1 MQGLRQ
7 QGRYYNLE
15 LDEVIKLKIDLNKY
29 NRNEYIIM
37 DLIST
42 TGTKNPISTS
52 LLFSNRS
59 VLANF
64 DFGNKLKLVNY
75 VKLSKVGNNAVFTN
89 ADESITEFVYDS
101 STSKLYNKEKR
112 LTGQW
117 VYEDYEEEPHTFV
130 VTDKE
135 GLEIDYPL
143 NKNYPSI
150 IKNKNKQTTNSET
163 STGFNIFNNV
173 NDNIT
178 FYKSNGLVTT
188 IDWTK
193 GGELNKKVLLTYTI
207 NTISNIKIKN
217 INGEIINQYNFIFTD
232 STIEI
237 INVKTTKRVL
247 ITIGENSTT
256 VKRGYES
263 TYVKGITDTIEYV
276 ENRLTKVKDGLDNV
290 TTYFSFD

>member
-112 LTGQW
+112 L
-117 VYEDYEEEPHTFV
+117 
-130 VTDKE
+130 
-135 GLEIDYPL
+135 
-143 NKNYPSI
+143 S
-150 IKNKNKQTTNSET
+150 NSK
-163 STGFNIFNNV
+163 
-173 NDNIT
+173 
-178 FYKSNGLVTT
+178 Y
-188 IDWTK
+188 
-193 GGELNKKVLLTYTI
+193 LL
-207 NTISNIKIKN
+207 
-217 INGEIINQYNFIFTD
+217 FM
-232 STIEI
+232 
-237 INVKTTKRVL
+237 
-247 ITIGENSTT
+247 
-256 VKRGYES
+256 
-263 TYVKGITDTIEYV
+263 
-276 ENRLTKVKDGLDNV
+276 
-290 TTYFSFD
+290 